1 MQLKGSSLK
10 VSQRYGGNA
19 STNDMDYKL
28 PSIKDVNSSR
38 ISSGLDSLKMQG
50 NNRMAS
56 KLK

>member
-10 VSQRYGGNA
+10 VSQRFGGNA

-28 PSIKDVNSSR
+28 PSIKDVNSSGF
-38 ISSGLDSLKMQG
+38 SSGLDTLKIQG